1 VPAGAWAAIA
11 ELLSPAAGVAAVDA
25 DADESVAEVLV
36 PVVPAVVVLV
46 SELELHELRDS
57 KQAAKR
63 GKVARSIVVGV
74 KKEGYE
80 NLDYEGF
87 S

>member
-11 ELLSPAAGVAAVDA
+11 ELLSPAAGVAVAAVDA

-74 KKEGYE
+74 KKEGY
-80 NLDYEGF
+80 
-87 S
+87 